1 MLFNVHLFVI
11 VICYVVTKRICI
23 FIGVMNSFSTCP
35 ASTMDS
41 LMEIDGS
48 ILEGG
53 GQVLR
58 MAIALSVLQKIPV
71 RIFNIRAGRSKP
83 GLSPQHLKGLEM
95 AREMTGGQLMG
106 AQQRSMEVTF
116 RPGQLT
122 PGQYLGDTG
131 TAGSVGLIIQL
142 LLPCA
147 LFSSGPTI
155 LDLRGGTNA
164 DMAPQID
171 YTTTVF
177 LALLKR
183 FGGFFNYNLF
193 LRGYYPKGGGKL
205 KVEIPPVKHLTAV
218 EMVDPG
224 SITRI
229 WGTAFTAG
237 NCPFIVSK
245 QMAQAAESILKKV
258 SPSVIPCIRQHKES
272 PDTAVGTASGIYLF
286 AETNTGCVLAGT
298 ALGRR
303 DLKAEKVGQAAA
315 EELAQAIQSRVC
327 VDSHAQDQVIILMAL
342 AKGTSRVLCGPITLH
357 TETAI
362 YMAQLMTKAKF
373 TIHKQDTGN
382 NIIECEGIGLENEA
396 L

>member
-1 MLFNVHLFVI
+1 
-11 VICYVVTKRICI
+11 
-23 FIGVMNSFSTCP
+23 
-35 ASTMDS
+35 MDS
-41 LMEIDGS
+41 LLDIDGS
-48 ILEGG
+48 VLEGG

-71 RIFNIRAGRSKP
+71 RIFNIRVGRSKP

-95 AREMTGGQLMG
+95 AREMTGGQLIG

-116 RPGQLT
+116 RPGQLI

-131 TAGSVGLIIQL
+131 TAGSLALIIQV

-147 LFSSGPTI
+147 LFGAGPTV

-177 LALLKR
+177 LALLKK
-183 FGGFFNYNLF
+183 FGASFNYNLF
-193 LRGYYPKGGGKL
+193 LRGYYPKGGGKM
-205 KVEIPPVKHLTAV
+205 KVEIPPVKHLKPV
-218 EMVDPG
+218 EMVEPG

-245 QMAQAAESILKKV
+245 QMAQAAETVLKKAA
-258 SPSVIPCIRQHKES
+258 PNVIPCIKQHKES
-272 PDTAVGTASGIYLF
+272 PDNAVGTASGIYIF
-286 AETNTGCVLAGT
+286 AETDTGCVLAGT

-303 DLKAEKVGQAAA
+303 DLKPDRVGQAAA
-315 EELAQAIQSRVC
+315 EELAQAIQARVC
-327 VDSHAQDQVIILMAL
+327 VDSHTQDQMIILMAL
-342 AKGTSRVLCGPITLH
+342 AKGRSKILSGPITLH

-362 YMAQLMTKAKF
+362 HIAQLMTKATF
-373 TIHKQDTGN
+373 SIHKQDDNT
-382 NIIECEGIGLENEA
+382 NIIECEGIGLENDSI
-396 L
+396 

>member
-1 MLFNVHLFVI
+1 
-11 VICYVVTKRICI
+11 
-23 FIGVMNSFSTCP
+23 
-35 ASTMDS
+35 MDS

-95 AREMTGGQLMG
+95 AREMTGGQLIG

-193 LRGYYPKGGGKL
+193 L
-205 KVEIPPVKHLTAV
+205 
-218 EMVDPG
+218 
-224 SITRI
+224 
-229 WGTAFTAG
+229 
-237 NCPFIVSK
+237 
-245 QMAQAAESILKKV
+245 
-258 SPSVIPCIRQHKES
+258 RQHKES